1 MNGKFWS
8 KIGISTV
15 ILGLFIFAFSTFNKS
30 PDMATILLPPVQVS
44 ATAQGLLD
52 AVILARSEVAVQE
65 EGHLAHAAFAIDNNS
80 NHDIKNIEILC
91 TLMDNAG
98 VEQGR
103 DKWVIYDT
111 IKAHANGIFSSTS
124 KKYVSNRASASQC
137 QIVDMERAQ
146 SPLIAI
152 HRGSVAGSGHG
163 GDQEAGG
170 TMPDGM
176 HH

>member
-1 MNGKFWS
+1 MNNIFWG

-15 ILGLFIFAFSTFNKS
+15 ILGLFILAVNTFNKS
-30 PDMATILLPPVQVS
+30 PNINTLLLPPVQAS
-44 ATAQGLLD
+44 ATVQGLLD
-52 AVILARSEVAVQE
+52 TVILAHSEVAVQE
-65 EGHLAHAAFAIDNNS
+65 KGHLAQAVFAIDNNS

-98 VEQGR
+98 AEQGR
-103 DKWVIYDT
+103 EKWVIYDT

-152 HRGSVAGSGHG
+152 HRSSAEGSAHG
-163 GDQEAGG
+163 GAQEAQG
-170 TMPDGM
+170 TM

>member
-1 MNGKFWS
+1 MNSKFLG
-8 KIGISTV
+8 KIGISTL
-15 ILGLFIFAFSTFNKS
+15 IFGLFVLAFNTFNKS
-30 PDMATILLPPVQVS
+30 PDMTALLLPPVQAAV
-44 ATAQGLLD
+44 TAQELLD

-65 EGHLAHAAFAIDNNS
+65 KGHLTRAAFAIDNNS

-98 VEQGR
+98 SEQGR
-103 DKWVIYDT
+103 EKWVIYDT

-124 KKYVSNRASASQC
+124 KRYVSDRASASQC
-137 QIVDMERAQ
+137 QIVDMEKAQ

-152 HRGSVAGSGHG
+152 HRGNAAGSHG
-163 GDQEAGG
+163 GEQTQGAVPG
-170 TMPDGM
+170 GM